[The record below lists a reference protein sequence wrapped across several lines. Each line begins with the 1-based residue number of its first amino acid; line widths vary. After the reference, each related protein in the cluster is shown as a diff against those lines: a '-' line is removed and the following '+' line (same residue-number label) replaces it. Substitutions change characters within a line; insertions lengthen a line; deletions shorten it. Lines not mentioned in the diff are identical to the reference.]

1 MKLQGLSE
9 NLSARESAP
18 TVKIAP
24 PGARRHGWLLEI
36 QDEGEVKRVPINGT
50 LTIGSRKGAN
60 VIVDDETVSAVHAE
74 ARSLPDGVIFRDLDS
89 TNGMWTGGGRVTEV
103 WAGEGTTIT
112 IGQTTIVV
120 RPTTELED
128 EEVLEAALSTMA
140 GSSLAMRRIAAVV
153 RRLSKLSAPVLIAGP
168 TGVGKE
174 LVARALHFEG
184 PRRVAPFLAM
194 NVAALPREL
203 VESELF
209 GHERGAF
216 TGAVQRR
223 AGAFTEAEGGTL
235 FLDEIGE
242 LAIEAQPKLLRALDG
257 YEVRRVGAAG
267 GGLKPDTRI
276 VAATHVP
283 LLDHV
288 VGGRFRRDLFHR
300 LEVFVIDIPPLHAR
314 PGDILPIAKRVLAE
328 LEGDVGRR
336 HLTPAAIAL
345 LTAHDWPGNVRELR
359 NVLFRAADLAGG
371 RRWLEAAPVERALR
385 RSAARGL
392 TLTHEQAKQWL
403 VLHHGNISAAARAA
417 AMPRTTFR
425 KLLTGTTNAEDRT
438 PDPMRNSRSD
448 KDD

>member
-1 MKLQGLSE
+1 MNPHEHLSG
-9 NLSARESAP
+9 RDSAP

-50 LTIGSRKGAN
+50 LTIGSRKAAN
-60 VIVDDETVSAVHAE
+60 VIVEDETVSAVHAE
-74 ARSLPDGVIFRDLDS
+74 ARSLPDGVIFRDLQS
-89 TNGMWTGGGRVTEV
+89 TNGMWAGGGRVTEV
-103 WAGEGTTIT
+103 WAGEGTIIT

-128 EEVLEAALSTMA
+128 DEVLEHPLETMA
-140 GSSLAMRRIAAVV
+140 GGSLAMRRIAAIV

-174 LVARALHFEG
+174 LIAHALHFEG
-184 PRRVAPFLAM
+184 PRKALPFVAM

-223 AGAFTEAEGGTL
+223 AGAFAEAEGGTL

-257 YEVRRVGAAG
+257 YEVRRIGGAGSGRKA
-267 GGLKPDTRI
+267 DARI

-283 LLDHV
+283 LLEHV

-300 LEVFVIDIPPLHAR
+300 LEVFVVEIPPLRAR
-314 PGDILPIAKRVLAE
+314 PGDILPIAKRL
-328 LEGDVGRR
+328 LEYVEGEVGKRR
-336 HLTPAAIAL
+336 LTPAAVAV

-359 NVLFRAADLAGG
+359 NVLLRAVDLSGG
-371 RRWLEAAPVERALR
+371 RRWIEAAAVERALR
-385 RSAARGL
+385 RASVRAL
-392 TLTHEQAKQWL
+392 TLTREQAKEWL

-417 AMPRTTFR
+417 GVPRTTFR
-425 KLLTGTTNAEDRT
+425 KLLSGVPSDEDPTLGLT
-438 PDPMRNSRSD
+438 PKTRSK